1 MGATPTAQLSH
12 RSGPT
17 RTKKAIACFLAVIC
31 AFALSACVKLNSDL
45 KISKDMLISGSILFQ
60 VDSTGFQGQLGQAPD
75 LQSEIQE
82 MESKL
87 PPEVTVK
94 EVSDDVYKG
103 YELTFTKMKPEDF
116 TAFCEE
122 SFSGVMGRD
131 MSIEKTDN
139 GTIKFSMANPLTV
152 DLGGAYGS
160 GNPFSN
166 PYTGTG
172 GTPSAKG
179 MVDESIVK
187 FTFPGKVISADGAEV
202 KGKTVT
208 WNLKTYDGD
217 TLTAE
222 AKASGFP
229 WLVLI
234 IIVVVLVILLI
245 IGGVILLVVMSKK
258 KKATQPQQPGFP
270 GGFPP
275 AGGQPGGYS
284 AGGQPGGYPAGGG
297 QFGSQPGGYPA
308 GGGQFGSQPGSQ
320 PGGYGSAP
328 YGGTGYGS
336 APSSGTGYG
345 SAPQPGYPQ
354 QDNQGYQGSS
364 DNSDSR
370 FQPPP
375 PGAY

>member
-1 MGATPTAQLSH
+1 MGATLTATSRH

-17 RTKKAIACFLAVIC
+17 RIKKAIACLLAVVC

-45 KISKDMLISGSILFQ
+45 KISKDLLISGSILFQ
-60 VDSTGFQGQLGQAPD
+60 VDSTAFESQLGQAPD
-75 LQSEIQE
+75 VQDEIQE
-82 MESKL
+82 MQSKL

-94 EVSDDVYKG
+94 EESDDVYKG

-122 SFSGVMGRD
+122 QLNGAFGRD

-139 GTIKFSMANPLTV
+139 GTIKFSMANPLTM

-166 PYTGTG
+166 PYLGTG
-172 GTPSAKG
+172 STPSAKG
-179 MVDESIVK
+179 MMDESIIK
-187 FTFPGKVISADGAEV
+187 FTFPGKVISADGADV
-202 KGKTVT
+202 QGKTVT
-208 WNLKTYDGD
+208 WNLKTYDGE

-229 WLVLI
+229 WLVV
-234 IIVVVLVILLI
+234 IIVAVVLVILLI
-245 IGGVILLVVMSKK
+245 VGGIILLVVMSKK
-258 KKATQPQQPGFP
+258 KKSKQPQQPGFP
-270 GGFPP
+270 GAFPP
-275 AGGQPGGYS
+275 AGGQPG
-284 AGGQPGGYPAGGG
+284 GGYPAGGG
-297 QFGSQPGGYPA
+297 QFGSQPGG
-308 GGGQFGSQPGSQ
+308 Q

-328 YGGTGYGS
+328 QGGYGS
-336 APSSGTGYG
+336 APQGGFPPAGGQPGGGQYGSQPGGFGSAPQGGYG
-345 SAPQPGYPQ
+345 SAPQPYNPS
-354 QDNQGYQGSS
+354 QGNPG
-364 DNSDSR
+364 NSGGR

>member
-1 MGATPTAQLSH
+1 MGATLTATHSH
-12 RSGPT
+12 RSGVT
-17 RTKKAIACFLAVIC
+17 RTKKAIACLLAVVC
-31 AFALSACVKLNSDL
+31 AFALSACVKLNSDM
-45 KISKDMLISGSILFQ
+45 KISKDLMISGSILFQ
-60 VDSTGFQGQLGQAPD
+60 VDSTAFQGQLGGSPD
-75 LQSEIQE
+75 IQDEIQE
-82 MESKL
+82 LQSKL

-122 SFSGVMGRD
+122 HFSGVMGRD
-131 MSIEKTDN
+131 LVIEKTDN
-139 GTIKFSMANPLTV
+139 GTIKFSMTNPLTA
-152 DLGGAYGS
+152 DLGGAFGS

-166 PYTGTG
+166 PYLGTG
-172 GTPSAKG
+172 GSASAKG
-179 MVDESIVK
+179 VVDESIIK
-187 FTFPGKVISADGAEV
+187 FTFPGKVISADGADV
-202 KGKTVT
+202 QGKTAV
-208 WNLKTYDGD
+208 WNLKTFDGD

-234 IIVVVLVILLI
+234 IVAVVLVILLI

-258 KKATQPQQPGFP
+258 KKAAQSQQPGFP

-275 AGGQPGGYS
+275 AGGQPGGYP
-284 AGGQPGGYPAGGG
+284 AGGQPGGYPASGG
-297 QFGSQPGGYPA
+297 QFGTQPGGYPA
-308 GGGQFGSQPGSQ
+308 GDQFGSQPGSQ

-336 APSSGTGYG
+336 APSGGTGYG

-354 QDNQGYQGSS
+354 QGNQGYQGNSG
-364 DNSDSR
+364 NSDQR

>member
-1 MGATPTAQLSH
+1 M
-12 RSGPT
+12 
-17 RTKKAIACFLAVIC
+17 C

-45 KISKDMLISGSILFQ
+45 KISKDLLISGSILFQ
-60 VDSTGFQGQLGQAPD
+60 VDSTAFESQLGQAPNVQD
-75 LQSEIQE
+75 EIQE
-82 MESKL
+82 MQSKL

-94 EVSDDVYKG
+94 EESDDVYKG

-122 SFSGVMGRD
+122 HLNGAFGRD

-139 GTIKFSMANPLTV
+139 GTIKFSMANPLTM

-166 PYTGTG
+166 PYLGTG
-172 GTPSAKG
+172 STPSAKG
-179 MVDESIVK
+179 IIDESIIK
-187 FTFPGKVISADGAEV
+187 FTFPGKVISADGADV
-202 KGKTVT
+202 QGKTVS
-208 WNLKTYDGD
+208 WNLKTYDGE

-258 KKATQPQQPGFP
+258 KKSKQPQQPGFP
-270 GGFPP
+270 GAFPP
-275 AGGQPGGYS
+275 AGGQPGG
-284 AGGQPGGYPAGGG
+284 GYPAGGS
-297 QFGSQPGGYPA
+297 QFGSQPGG
-308 GGGQFGSQPGSQ
+308 Q

-328 YGGTGYGS
+328 YGG
-336 APSSGTGYG
+336 
-345 SAPQPGYPQ
+345 SAPQPYNPS
-354 QDNQGYQGSS
+354 QGNPG
-364 DNSDSR
+364 NSGGR